1 MIALIWGSVAYHLD
15 VERTRAR
22 QAAVQ
27 NTGNLVRSFE
37 EYTVRSI
44 REVDKSLLLL
54 RTAFEKNPEEF
65 DLAAFTASPYFLND
79 LTLQVAMIGAT
90 GQMLS
95 SNIGGVASS
104 VDLSDREHF
113 RVHANGTEDVL
124 FISRPVLGR
133 ASGKWSVQ
141 LTRRLR
147 RPDGGFAGVI
157 VASLDPGH
165 LARFYE
171 A

>member
-1 MIALIWGSVAYHLD
+1 MSAKPSRWRLWLGAARQEATWLGLAMIALIWGSVAYHLD
-15 VERTRAR
+15 VERMRAR

-27 NTGNLVRSFE
+27 NTGNLARSFE

-44 REVDKSLLLL
+44 KEVDKSLLLL

-95 SNIGGVASS
+95 TNIGAVTAS

-113 RVHANGTEDVL
+113 RVHATGTEDVL

-133 ASGKWSVQ
+133 AS
-141 LTRRLR
+141 R
-147 RPDGGFAGVI
+147 
-157 VASLDPGH
+157 
-165 LARFYE
+165 
-171 A
+171 